1 MGILDFLKKKKSIEE
16 QFEEAV
22 NSQDYLQVVNL
33 GKELLKE
40 RPESTQLVMFYADAL
55 IKLGKKKEAIE
66 VLLQFAE
73 RRLKEDYFEMAIP
86 ILKKVLKID
95 QFNLKA
101 TKLLATAYQK
111 KELYYDAFNVL
122 TSAFKKFEESGKD
135 ISQIKKLIDEFLKE
149 AFHPL
154 FYEKYGDLLKE
165 FGLKEEAAVNYVLAG
180 NMYINLGKYK
190 SALRVF
196 LKTKDIKPNN
206 IIYKQIIEAISH
218 ITDESPE
225 TVKLLISIIE
235 KFGTD
240 FDFIEFVVSQ
250 FKNVNR
256 LLYLKKVVE
265 KLTSPLVKYVYLTL
279 INQELGEEENVR
291 EYLNKIRLIN
301 KDLYDKTSAYI
312 SRAVGGKIEIL
323 TLKTPEEELPEPEEV
338 LNVLD
343 SVIEPEEPI
352 PEHFIS
358 EEGSETPEVIKEE
371 VKLLKSHENVKRTL
385 SMAEAMIGLGKYEEA
400 ENIAKKAVETEE
412 GGRAVLLAAEAMR
425 LQGREKDATAFLLEN
440 LKRDF
445 PEEEKARFEVKLGE
459 IYRQLGDRE
468 RALYWLK
475 AAQKVLKD
483 PDIQEEIKD
492 LESQNV

>member
-1 MGILDFLKKKKSIEE
+1 MGILDFLKKKKNAEE

-22 NSQDYLQVVNL
+22 NSQDYVRVVSL
-33 GKELLKE
+33 GKELLKKH
-40 RPESTQLVMFYADAL
+40 PESTQLVISYADAL

-73 RRLKEDYFEMAIP
+73 RRLREDYFEMAIP
-86 ILKKVLKID
+86 ILKKVLRID

-196 LKTKDIKPNN
+196 LKTKDIKPSN
-206 IIYKQIIEAISH
+206 IVYKQMIEAISH

-256 LLYLKKVVE
+256 LLYLK
-265 KLTSPLVKYVYLTL
+265 TPLVKYVYLTL

-385 SMAEAMIGLGKYEEA
+385 SMAEAMIGLGKYKEA
-400 ENIAKKAVETEE
+400 ESIAKKAVETEE

>member
-1 MGILDFLKKKKSIEE
+1 MGILDFLKKKKNAEE

-22 NSQDYLQVVNL
+22 NSQDYVRVVSL
-33 GKELLKE
+33 GKELLKKH
-40 RPESTQLVMFYADAL
+40 PESTQLVISYADAL

-73 RRLKEDYFEMAIP
+73 RRLREDYFEMAIP
-86 ILKKVLKID
+86 ILKKVLRID

-196 LKTKDIKPNN
+196 LKTKDIKPSN
-206 IIYKQIIEAISH
+206 IVYKQMIEAISH
-218 ITDESPE
+218 VTDEFPE
-225 TVKLLISIIE
+225 TAKLLIFIIE

-279 INQELGEEENVR
+279 INQELGEEENAR
-291 EYLNKIRLIN
+291 EYLNRIRLIN
-301 KDLYDKTSAYI
+301 KGLYDKTFAYI
-312 SRAVGGKIEIL
+312 SRTVGRKIEI
-323 TLKTPEEELPEPEEV
+323 
-338 LNVLD
+338 
-343 SVIEPEEPI
+343 
-352 PEHFIS
+352 
-358 EEGSETPEVIKEE
+358 
-371 VKLLKSHENVKRTL
+371 
-385 SMAEAMIGLGKYEEA
+385 
-400 ENIAKKAVETEE
+400 
-412 GGRAVLLAAEAMR
+412 
-425 LQGREKDATAFLLEN
+425 
-440 LKRDF
+440 
-445 PEEEKARFEVKLGE
+445 
-459 IYRQLGDRE
+459 
-468 RALYWLK
+468 LK